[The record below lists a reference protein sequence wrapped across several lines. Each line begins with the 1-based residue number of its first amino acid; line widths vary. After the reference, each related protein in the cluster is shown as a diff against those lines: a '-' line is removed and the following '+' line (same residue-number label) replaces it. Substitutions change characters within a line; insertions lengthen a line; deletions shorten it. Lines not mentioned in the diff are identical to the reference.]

1 MEIRQ
6 QYLQRYLHDIA
17 IDQLMA
23 DYEAKGYKVLKEEK
37 VGKYRADLVA
47 KKADEVVV
55 VEVKTGR
62 MSPQK
67 RKQVA
72 DIGDY
77 VRAHKNHK
85 FLVVLAT
92 PPKPKKIDIPNL
104 ESLLLNYMT
113 DNFPDSLNSLS
124 THTRITDVSGVTVN
138 EVTVIEDGSIIA
150 VGNGTVEV
158 ELQYGSDRDE
168 DATVTVDSFPVDFE
182 IILKYKANRELF
194 LADIELM
201 EIDVSSFAE

>member
-23 DYEAKGYKVLKEEK
+23 DYEAKGYEVLKEEK
-37 VGKYRADLVA
+37 IGKYRADLVA

-67 RKQVA
+67 RQQVA
-72 DIGDY
+72 GIGDY

-92 PPKPKKIDIPNL
+92 PPKPKKIDILNI
-104 ESLLLNYMT
+104 ESLLLDHLINNT
-113 DNFPDSLNSLS
+113 PDALDSLS

-138 EVTVIEDGSIIA
+138 ELTVIDDGSIKA
-150 VGNGTVEV
+150 TGNGTVEV
-158 ELQYGSDRDE
+158 ELQYGSDHD
-168 DATVTVDSFPVDFE
+168 DDGTITSDSFPVNFKVV
-182 IILKYKANRELF
+182 LKYNANQELF
-194 LADIELM
+194 LAGTELM
-201 EIDVSSFAE
+201 EIDVSSFYE

>member
-23 DYEAKGYKVLKEEK
+23 DYEAKGYTVLKEEK
-37 VGKYRADLVA
+37 VGKYKADLVA
-47 KKADEVVV
+47 KKEDEVVV

-62 MSPQK
+62 MTPQK
-67 RKQVA
+67 RQQVA

-77 VRAHKNHK
+77 VRTHKNYK

-104 ESLLLNYMT
+104 DLLLFHYLLNHL
-113 DNFPDSLNSLS
+113 PDSLNALS
-124 THTRITDVSGVTVN
+124 PQTRITDVVDTAAN
-138 EVTVIEDGSIIA
+138 EVTVGRDGSM
-150 VGNGTVEV
+150 VVKGMGTVEV
-158 ELQYGSDRDE
+158 QLQYGSGDDE
-168 DATVTVDSFPVDFE
+168 SISHDAFPFDFD
-182 IILKYKANRELF
+182 IVLKYNQKQELI
-194 LADIELM
+194 IEDTHT
-201 EIDVSSFAE
+201 IDVDISSFYE